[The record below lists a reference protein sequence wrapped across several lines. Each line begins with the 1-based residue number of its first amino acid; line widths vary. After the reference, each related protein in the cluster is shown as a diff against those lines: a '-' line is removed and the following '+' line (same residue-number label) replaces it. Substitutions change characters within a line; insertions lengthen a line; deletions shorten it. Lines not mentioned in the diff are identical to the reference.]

1 MRKLLK
7 EFRDFAVKGDAL
19 SMAVGLMIGGGF
31 SSIVSSVVNDLFMP
45 VVGLITGGVD
55 FSNLFLSLNGQ
66 HYDTLEQAKTTGAPI
81 LAYGSFLTAVLD
93 FVLLA
98 LCVFLFVK
106 LINVVKERA
115 VKPAPAEPAK
125 APRLCPYCYGEI
137 HEKATR
143 CCHCAASLIPQ
154 EDEVA

>member
-1 MRKLLK
+1 MCKLLK
-7 EFRDFAVKGDAL
+7 EFKDFAVKGDAL
-19 SMAVGLMIGGGF
+19 SMAVGLMIGSGF
-31 SSIVSSVVNDLFMP
+31 SGIVSSVVNDLFMP

-66 HYDTLEQAKTTGAPI
+66 HYDTLDQAKAAGAPV
-81 LAYGSFLTAVLD
+81 LAYGSFLTTVLD

-98 LCVFLFVK
+98 LCVFVVVK
-106 LINVVKERA
+106 LMNAVKERA

-125 APRLCPYCYGEI
+125 QPRLCPYCYGEV

-143 CCHCAASLIPQ
+143 CAHCGAEIMPK